1 MEIDRFMDTL
11 CHPTKRSQAHG
22 RFRIITVNDVSCLF
36 KRRQEN
42 QKIIQYWHGT
52 IATLGFRCADEG
64 LIIGVGN
71 PAPMVIPVSIRKDEQ
86 GNWQA
91 CPEYWG
97 LFLYRDETGKTEYE
111 FGRLG
116 VRITR

>member
-1 MEIDRFMDTL
+1 MSSNEKKSGSWEIQDHHCERCILSFQEETRKPEDHSVL
-11 CHPTKRSQAHG
+11 AR
-22 RFRIITVNDVSCLF
+22 NDSHS
-36 KRRQEN
+36 
-42 QKIIQYWHGT
+42 W
-52 IATLGFRCADEG
+52 CADEG